1 MNGPSS
7 HRAQAGGSIL
17 ALSILVGAV
26 AGIIAGQPSI
36 GFIAGLAI
44 GTAIALILWRRDR
57 QR

>member
-1 MNGPSS
+1 MNGPNS

-36 GFIAGLAI
+36 GFIAGLAV
-44 GTAIALILWRRDR
+44 GTAVALILWHRDR
-57 QR
+57 ER